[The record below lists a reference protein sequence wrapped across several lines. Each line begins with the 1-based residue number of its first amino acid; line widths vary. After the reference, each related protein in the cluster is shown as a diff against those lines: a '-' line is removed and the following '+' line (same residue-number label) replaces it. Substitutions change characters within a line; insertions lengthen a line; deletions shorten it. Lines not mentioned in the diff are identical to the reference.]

1 MQHMPSPD
9 ETLKRVNMPAT
20 PHVTLKQR
28 VLPLFQNGEPDL
40 TITSLGEYVLP
51 FFLAAVEACWVN
63 GILIGLASLKLLDSS
78 VALLPFWAPLLLLVG
93 SIWLFRRALQQES
106 SMQKE
111 NAEESEQK
119 LSHIPGLRLMFG
131 LISLLIFILI
141 WLQIYA
147 TSTFLFDPSWLLAL
161 VGDILALNAHLY
173 QALFIIGCAI
183 YLSWRGM
190 RLAQI
195 AIEPSIVFK
204 QIWAGL
210 SVFLIA
216 ILLRASYA
224 STGPNADD
232 VILLLL
238 VPIFLYLALSA
249 HALARVAWIRHD
261 HPFGLQGSIM
271 DQERAMLSVIALV
284 GLILLVLTIIGS
296 SVFSPTFFSTLQ
308 PVWQVI
314 STIYD
319 GFISLFSALAVLLIT
334 PLIWLAT
341 WWFSLFPNRFPTIHQ
356 QQPIAPNPKNLFQ
369 INPTSPSVLL
379 TTKILLPLLILF
391 ALILLIRW
399 SLRKRKRVRISLNR
413 RGGDVRESI
422 WSWRLFWT
430 QLRGM
435 LLAILARLFPKQASN
450 EDIQSE
456 EDITAP
462 PAVRTIR
469 EIYRALLHSAASR
482 GQIRKRNETPHEFQF
497 RLDQHDPQNEP
508 QLGML
513 TNAYTLARYGGN
525 VPNEHELA
533 MIQRFWNEL
542 EQKWEAAPN

>member
-1 MQHMPSPD
+1 MQYMPSPD
-9 ETLKRVNMPAT
+9 EALKRVNIPAT

-40 TITSLGEYVLP
+40 TITSLGEYILP
-51 FFLAAVEACWVN
+51 FFLAAVEACWIN

-106 SMQKE
+106 SMQE
-111 NAEESEQK
+111 NFEESEQK

-131 LISLLIFILI
+131 FIGLLILILI

-147 TSTFLFDPSWLLAL
+147 TSTFLFDPSWLLAF
-161 VGDILALNAHLY
+161 VEDMLALNTHLY
-173 QALFIIGCAI
+173 QALFIIGCAM
-183 YLSWRGM
+183 YLCWRGM

-195 AIEPSIVFK
+195 AIEPSSVFK
-204 QIWAGL
+204 QIWVGL
-210 SVFLIA
+210 LVFLVA
-216 ILLRASYA
+216 ILLRASHA
-224 STGPNADD
+224 SAGTNTDD

-238 VPIFLYLALSA
+238 IPIFLYLALSA
-249 HALARVAWIRHD
+249 HALARVAWIRRD

-284 GLILLVLTIIGS
+284 GLVLLILTIIGS

-308 PVWQVI
+308 PVWQVV

-319 GFISLFSALAVLLIT
+319 GLISIFSALAVLLIT

-341 WWFSLFPNRFPTIHQ
+341 WWFSHFPNKFPTIHQ
-356 QQPIAPNPKNLFQ
+356 QQPIAPNPKSLFQ
-369 INPTSPSVLL
+369 INPTSPGVLL

-391 ALILLIRW
+391 ALILLVRW
-399 SLRKRKRVRISLNR
+399 SLRKRKQVRISLNR

-422 WSWRLFWT
+422 WSWRLFWG
-430 QLRGM
+430 QLQGV
-435 LLAILARLFPKQASN
+435 LLAIFARLFPKQAGN
-450 EDIQSE
+450 EDIQLR
-456 EDITAP
+456 EDIAAP

-469 EIYRALLHSAASR
+469 EIYRALLHKAASR
-482 GQIRKRNETPHEFQF
+482 GLIRKRNETPHEFQF
-497 RLDQHDPQNEP
+497 RLNQHDSQNEP

-513 TNAYTLARYGGN
+513 TNAYTLTRYGGN

-533 MIQRFWNEL
+533 TIQRFWNEL
-542 EQKWEAAPN
+542 EQKWEATPN